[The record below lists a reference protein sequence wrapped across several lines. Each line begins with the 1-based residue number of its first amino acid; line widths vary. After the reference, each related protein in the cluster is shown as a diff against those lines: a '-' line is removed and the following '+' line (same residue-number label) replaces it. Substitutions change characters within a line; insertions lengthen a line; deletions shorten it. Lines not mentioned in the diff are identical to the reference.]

1 MLKTKKNVLKF
12 ELSLFL
18 CLFTAYLGLCL
29 VPGGLVEGLDLGGP
43 GVAGEELG
51 VEAVAGGVVSLEPGE
66 GDQVPCG
73 WN

>member
-1 MLKTKKNVLKF
+1 MKRNVQKF
-12 ELSLFL
+12 ELSISLSLFI
-18 CLFTAYLGLCL
+18 AYLGLCL
-29 VPGGLVEGLDLGGP
+29 VPGGLVESLDLGWP